1 MNAKTPGLQRSLS
14 SDLERVDAWS
24 VAEGDFDE
32 LPELDEA
39 MLARAVAHLG
49 GRPAQ
54 VFDKSVPLNVRH
66 IEGVQYDHS
75 DRQRG
80 PCQSVPPD

>member
-1 MNAKTPGLQRSLS
+1 
-14 SDLERVDAWS
+14 
-24 VAEGDFDE
+24 
-32 LPELDEA
+32 
-39 MLARAVAHLG
+39 
-49 GRPAQ
+49 

>member
-39 MLARAVAHLG
+39 MLARAVLCRG
-49 GRPAQ
+49 GQSARRL
-54 VFDKSVPLNVRH
+54 DKNVLLNVRLTQ
-66 IEGVQYDHS
+66 GV
-75 DRQRG
+75 
-80 PCQSVPPD
+80 

>member
-32 LPELDEA
+32 LPEL
-39 MLARAVAHLG
+39 
-49 GRPAQ
+49 PSSTPNP
-54 VFDKSVPLNVRH
+54 VFS
-66 IEGVQYDHS
+66 S
-75 DRQRG
+75 F
-80 PCQSVPPD
+80 